1 MQQTRDI
8 IIGNKKNHSH
18 FEYYEL
24 HINQIE
30 KNKVTHP
37 DVAIETC
44 KSLFEGISKTIL
56 LSLDKTLESS
66 DVDKLDF
73 QPLFKKSM
81 TKLNEYNEFLEGD
94 FVNRASSLI
103 HLLGEIRNKRGDI
116 SHGRKSPKEV
126 YSSKDFSKFVVD
138 MTDYLLYYILSHFFA
153 IDIMEYKDINYEDN
167 DEFNKYLDEA
177 FTLDGIVVYSKALYN
192 QDYFAYVE
200 QLKEFESNKE
210 EEVEEPEEVEVS
222 EEEPE
227 EIEVS
232 EEVQEEAPVVEEQAT
247 ALSDENILDEKYF
260 RLLQKENS
268 VSNLEKLCIDEKLYI
283 NEVLKLIDTYL
294 FDGREPLSSDIVKL
308 LKEKPKLLERAD
320 KINHIK
326 NKVFEFIHENIN
338 ES

>member
-1 MQQTRDI
+1 MEQTKSI
-8 IIGNKKNHSH
+8 IVNNKNKHSY
-18 FEYYEL
+18 FGYYEL
-24 HINQIE
+24 HIDKIE
-30 KNKVTHP
+30 KNKISHP

-56 LSLDKTLESS
+56 LSLDNTLESS

-73 QPLFKKSM
+73 QPLFKKAM
-81 TKLNEYNEFLEGD
+81 TTLNEHNELLEGD

-116 SHGRKSPKEV
+116 SHGRKSPKDI
-126 YSSKDFSKFVVD
+126 YSPKDFSILVVG
-138 MTDYLLYYILSHFFA
+138 MTDYLLHYILSHFFV
-153 IDIMEYKDINYEDN
+153 IEIVDYQEVNYEDN
-167 DEFNKYLDEA
+167 DVFNKTLDEA
-177 FTLDGIVVYSKALYN
+177 FSLDGLVMYSKALYN
-192 QDYFAYVE
+192 QDYFTYVE
-200 QLKEFESNKE
+200 QLKAFESNKE
-210 EEVEEPEEVEVS
+210 DEQEEVEVS
-222 EEEPE
+222 ENEQEEV
-227 EIEVS
+227 EVS
-232 EEVQEEAPVVEEQAT
+232 ENEHEEVEVSENEQEEVEV
-247 ALSDENILDEKYF
+247 SDEISEKYSYMF
-260 RLLQKENS
+260 KKENS
-268 VSNLEKLCIDEKLYI
+268 EENLRNLCNEENLYI